1 MSKFD
6 VLQALPM
13 VTIVLGRANDTDTC
27 RVVTA
32 CDDFDGIDNSTEFKI
47 PTVKPLYVGTPK
59 WANYVK
65 GVIACFQS
73 AYPQARTVYFDKCIK
88 YKIIRRQ
95 CLIGLAVSTFTN
107 TVHITKKKPTRSMV
121 EKKM

>member
-1 MSKFD
+1 
-6 VLQALPM
+6 M
-13 VTIVLGRANDTDTC
+13 VTIMLGRANNSDTC

-32 CDDFDGIDNSTEFKI
+32 CNDFDEIQDSNKTEFKI

-73 AYPQARTVYFDKCIK
+73 AYP
-88 YKIIRRQ
+88 
-95 CLIGLAVSTFTN
+95 
-107 TVHITKKKPTRSMV
+107 
-121 EKKM
+121 

>member
-1 MSKFD
+1 
-6 VLQALPM
+6 M
-13 VTIVLGRANDTDTC
+13 VTILLGRANNTDTC

-32 CDDFDGIDNSTEFKI
+32 CNDFEEINELNKTEFKI

-73 AYPQARTVYFDKCIK
+73 AYP
-88 YKIIRRQ
+88 
-95 CLIGLAVSTFTN
+95 
-107 TVHITKKKPTRSMV
+107 
-121 EKKM
+121 